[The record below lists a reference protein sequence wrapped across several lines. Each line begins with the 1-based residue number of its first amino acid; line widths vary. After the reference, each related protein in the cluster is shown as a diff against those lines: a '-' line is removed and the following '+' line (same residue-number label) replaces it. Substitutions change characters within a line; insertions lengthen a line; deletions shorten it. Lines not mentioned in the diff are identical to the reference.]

1 MFDMKKVEI
10 EWGGKTLT
18 LETGR
23 VARQADGAVL
33 ATLGE
38 TVVLCAVTAAKNV
51 KPGQDFFPLT
61 VHYQEKFSAAG
72 RIPGGFFKR
81 ERGATEKETL
91 TSRLID
97 RPIRPLF
104 PEGFYN
110 EVLCIAHVMSY
121 DGENEPDVLAMIA
134 ASAALTLSGIPFMGP
149 IGAARVGYQGDDY
162 ILNPTQ
168 DQIREGEL
176 DLVVAGTHNAVMM
189 VESEAKE
196 LSEDVMLGA
205 VMFAHRSIQP
215 VIQGIIRLAEQAAK
229 DPWELAE
236 GPDTSAAK
244 QQLRDLIGDDIAKA
258 YATVDKGSRRE
269 QLDSARD
276 KAKAAF
282 AEAEPQQQL
291 VAMKLVKK
299 LEAEIVRGA
308 ILKDGRRIDGRDTR
322 TVRPI
327 EAMVGFLPRTHGSA
341 LFTRGETQAICTTT
355 LGTKD
360 AEQMIDGLEGLSY
373 SRFMLHYNFPPYSV
387 GEVGRFGAPSRRETG
402 HGKLA
407 WRALHPVLPSH
418 EDFPYTIRILSDI
431 TESNGSSSMA
441 TVCGGCLALMDAGV
455 PIARPVSGIAMGLI
469 LEGKD
474 FAVISDILG
483 DEDHLGDMDF
493 KVAGTSEGITSLQ
506 MDIKIAG
513 ITEEIMKAALDQAN
527 EGRAHILGE
536 MAKAL
541 DHSRGELSAH
551 APRIETMQID
561 KAKIRDVIG
570 TGGKIIREIVAT
582 TGAKVDIDDE
592 GVIKI
597 SSSDLNQIEAA
608 RKWIQGIVEEAEV
621 GKIYTGKVVNIVD
634 FGAFVNF
641 MGGKDGLV
649 HVSEMRNERVERP
662 GDVVAEG
669 QEVKVK
675 VLEIDP
681 RGKVRLSMRVV
692 DQETGAE
699 LEDTRPPREER
710 PRGDRGDRGG
720 RDRGPRRDGEG
731 RGDRGGRDRGPR
743 REGGDRDRG
752 ERSSRDD
759 RGDRGPGREGDRDR
773 APREGGERD
782 RGPREGGERSD
793 RGPRRERGDR
803 DDGPAPDF
811 APAFLT
817 RDDD

>member
-33 ATLGE
+33 ATYGE
-38 TVVLCAVTAAKNV
+38 TVVLCAVTAARSV
-51 KPGQDFFPLT
+51 KEGQDFFPLT
-61 VHYQEKFSAAG
+61 VHYQEKFSSAG

-104 PEGFYN
+104 PDGFAN
-110 EVLCIAHVMSY
+110 EINVIAQVLSY
-121 DGENEPDVLAMIA
+121 DGETEADILAMIA
-134 ASAALTLSGIPFMGP
+134 ASAALTISGVPFMGP
-149 IGAARVGYQGDDY
+149 IAAARVGYSEGEYQ
-162 ILNPTQ
+162 LNPSM
-168 DQIREGEL
+168 DQVREGEL
-176 DLVVAGTHNAVMM
+176 DLIVAGTHDAVMM

-196 LSEDVMLGA
+196 LSEEIMLGA
-205 VMFAHRSIQP
+205 VMFAHRELQK
-215 VIQGIIRLAEQAAK
+215 VIQLIIKLAEKSAK
-229 DPWELAE
+229 DPWELPQAL
-236 GPDTSAAK
+236 DTSA
-244 QQLRDLIGDDIAKA
+244 
-258 YATVDKGSRRE
+258 V
-269 QLDSARD
+269 
-276 KAKAAF
+276 KAKLKSIIGKDLEAAYKLTNK
-282 AEAEPQQQL
+282 AERQNAIADARTKAREAYEDVKHDNPEEYIASL
-291 VAMKLVKK
+291 KLVKK
-299 LEAEIVRGA
+299 LEADIVRGA
-308 ILKDGRRIDGRDTR
+308 ILKTGKRIDGRDTK

-327 EAMVGFLPRTHGSA
+327 EAIVGFLPRTHGSA

-355 LGTKD
+355 LGTKES
-360 AEQMIDGLEGLSY
+360 EQMIDGLTGLSY
-373 SRFMLHYNFPPYSV
+373 ERFMLHYNFPPYSV
-387 GEVGRFGAPSRRETG
+387 GEVGRFGAPSRRDVG

-407 WRALHPVLPSH
+407 WRALKGVLPTH
-418 EDFPYTIRILSDI
+418 EEFPYTIRVLSDI

-441 TVCGGCLALMDAGV
+441 TVCGGSLSMMDAGV
-455 PIARPVSGIAMGLI
+455 PLKRPVSGIAMGLI

-474 FAVISDILG
+474 FAVLSDILG

-513 ITEEIMKAALDQAN
+513 ITEEIMKVALAQAN
-527 EGRAHILGE
+527 EGRAHILEE

-541 DHSRGELSAH
+541 DHTREELSAH

-561 KAKIRDVIG
+561 KAKIRDIIG

-597 SSSDLNQIEAA
+597 SSSDLSQIEAA
-608 RKWIQGIVEEAEV
+608 RKWIAGIVEEAEV
-621 GKIYTGKVVNIVD
+621 GKIYDGKVVNIVD

-649 HVSEMRNERVERP
+649 HVSEIKAERVENVR
-662 GDVVAEG
+662 DALSEG
-669 QEVKVK
+669 QDVKVK

-699 LEDTRPPREER
+699 LEDTRPPREGGDR
-710 PRGDRGDRGG
+710 DRGPRGDRP
-720 RDRGPRRDGEG
+720 DRGPRRDGG
-731 RGDRGGRDRGPR
+731 GGGDRGRGPRRDGGGGGGRDRDRGPR
-743 REGGDRDRG
+743 REGGDRP
-752 ERSSRDD
+752 S
-759 RGDRGPGREGDRDR
+759 GDRGPR
-773 APREGGERD
+773 P
-782 RGPREGGERSD
+782 ERSN
-793 RGPRRERGDR
+793 
-803 DDGPAPDF
+803 DDGPAPEF

>member
-1 MFDMKKVEI
+1 MFNTKTVEI
-10 EWGGKTLT
+10 EWGDKTLK

-38 TVVLCAVTAAKNV
+38 TVVLCAVTAAKSV

-110 EVLCIAHVMSY
+110 EVLVIAQVMSY
-121 DGENEPDVLAMIA
+121 DGENEPDILAMIA
-134 ASAALTLSGIPFMGP
+134 ASAALTLSGVPFMGP
-149 IGAARVGYQGDDY
+149 IGGARVGMIDGEYV
-162 ILNPTQ
+162 LNPTQ
-168 DQIREGEL
+168 EQIREGDL
-176 DLVVAGTHNAVMM
+176 DLVVAGTPSAVMM

-196 LSEDVMLGA
+196 LSEEQMLGA
-205 VMFAHRSIQP
+205 VMFAHKASQQ
-215 VIQGIIRLAEQAAK
+215 VCKAIISLAEKAAK
-229 DPWELAE
+229 DPWELA
-236 GPDTSAAK
+236 TSDAKTAAK
-244 QQLRDLIGDDIAKA
+244 AKLKTLVGKDIEAAYKLTDKSERSAKLNL
-258 YATVDKGSRRE
+258 VRE
-269 QLDSARD
+269 
-276 KAKAAF
+276 KAKEAFSEADPQEQMAASK
-282 AEAEPQQQL
+282 A
-291 VAMKLVKK
+291 VKS
-299 LEAEIVRGA
+299 LEADIVRGA
-308 ILKDGRRIDGRDTR
+308 ILKEGRRIDGRDTK

-327 EAMVGFLPRTHGSA
+327 EAIVGFLPRTHGSA

-373 SRFMLHYNFPPYSV
+373 QRFMLHYNFPPYSV
-387 GEVGRFGAPSRRETG
+387 GEVGRFGAPGRREVG

-407 WRALHPVLPSH
+407 WRALHPMLPSM
-418 EDFPYTIRILSDI
+418 EEFPYTIRVLSDI

-441 TVCGGCLALMDAGV
+441 TVCGGSLAMMDAGV
-455 PIARPVSGIAMGLI
+455 PLKRPVSGIAMGLI

-513 ITEEIMKAALDQAN
+513 ITEEIMKTALAQAKD
-527 EGRAHILGE
+527 GRAHILGE

-541 DHSRGELSAH
+541 DHTREELSAH
-551 APRIETMQID
+551 APRIETMSIPKD
-561 KAKIRDVIG
+561 KIREVIG
-570 TGGKIIREIVAT
+570 TGGKVIREIVAT

-597 SSSDLNQIEAA
+597 SSSDLTQIEAA
-608 RKWIQGIVEEAEV
+608 RQWIRGIVAEPEP
-621 GKIYTGKVVNIVD
+621 GTIYTGKVASIVD
-634 FGAFVNF
+634 FGAFVTF
-641 MGGKDGLV
+641 MPGKDGLV
-649 HVSEMRNERVERP
+649 HVSEIKNDRVENVR
-662 GDVVAEG
+662 DVLSEG

-675 VLEIDP
+675 LLEVDQ
-681 RGKVRLSMRVV
+681 RGKVRLSMRLV
-692 DQETGAE
+692 DQETGEE
-699 LEDTRPPREER
+699 LPDSRPPRE
-710 PRGDRGDRGG
+710 PRGDRGEGGDRGPRGDRHRGGGRDRGG
-720 RDRGPRRDGEG
+720 RDDRGPRRD
-731 RGDRGGRDRGPR
+731 DRGPR
-743 REGGDRDRG
+743 RDRDDRG
-752 ERSSRDD
+752 P
-759 RGDRGPGREGDRDR
+759 RGDRGPRPE
-773 APREGGERD
+773 REGG
-782 RGPREGGERSD
+782 S
-793 RGPRRERGDR
+793 
-803 DDGPAPDF
+803 DDGRPAPEF

-817 RDDD
+817 GGEEE